1 MHAQGCGAGRM
12 GKPVKTVPALIQG
25 LQGENERFL
34 KHVLEVKLE
43 NKGYYEQHTYHKH
56 HKHSNHL
63 LIG

>member
-43 NKGYYEQHTYHKH
+43 NKGYYEHTYHKH